1 VRECGKRSRTA
12 FAAPTGHF
20 LRSRTA
26 LAPPSWLAV
35 LSGCSVITALAD
47 ARESVPQT
55 LMAPNTAFHRLRTAS
70 QSSPHCSLEPCIFG
84 FEPFTGFELLDR
96 GRVVGHTWTPW
107 NVASFELWSA
117 LAPR

>member
-1 VRECGKRSRTA
+1 VTRQLTDQRRPWSERWPSDGPKRSL
-12 FAAPTGHF
+12 G
-20 LRSRTA
+20 A
-26 LAPPSWLAV
+26 LASCSLRLLGHHGGPS
-35 LSGCSVITALAD
+35 D
-47 ARESVPQT
+47 
-55 LMAPNTAFHRLRTAS
+55 APNTAFHRLRTAS